1 MKRIFPWILA
11 LMALGVS
18 GFTAQA
24 QIEVSWTLEHNR
36 TVLMEPIHATV
47 RIANYSGQDLD
58 LTPRG
63 NARLTFDVEDQP
75 TSTVQGTGQ
84 PLVQQAIIIPAGE
97 TREVVVNLLDAYR
110 IVYGQS
116 YMLTPVL
123 EFDGTR
129 FYGAR
134 LSLEVQPG
142 IELLK
147 RDYGMPSS
155 GNARTISLRLINRD
169 RNDRL
174 IFRIDNFSTG
184 YCLGVYDLGRII
196 RFFVPC
202 LEQDRDGVF
211 HVLHQS
217 APANF
222 THSVFD
228 YDGVSRDVTI
238 YMAEVSGIRL
248 VRNENG
254 AVEVVG
260 GTPFVENPEH
270 PGVMEAPTL
279 PSSHPYDMTLGGRAE
294 KGKPPVKEIQS
305 DKKVK

>member
-1 MKRIFPWILA
+1 MKRTSPWILA
-11 LMALGVS
+11 VAGWCAA
-18 GFTAQA
+18 FAAQA
-24 QIEVSWTLEHNR
+24 QVELTWSLEHNR

-47 RIANYSGQDLD
+47 RIANYSGHDLD

-63 NARLTFDVEDQP
+63 NARLLFDVEDQP
-75 TSTVQGTGQ
+75 TSTVRSNGH
-84 PLVQQAIIIPAGE
+84 PLVRQAVIIPAGE
-97 TREVVVNLLDAYR
+97 TREVAVNLLDAYR

-123 EFDGTR
+123 EFGGTR
-129 FYGAR
+129 FLGAR

-155 GNARTISLRLINRD
+155 GDARTVSLRLIFRD
-169 RNDRL
+169 RGDRVL
-174 IFRIDNFSTG
+174 FRIDNSSTG

-196 RFFVPC
+196 RFYVPR
-202 LEQDRDGVF
+202 LEQDRDGAF

-228 YDGVSRDVTI
+228 YGGVSRGVKI
-238 YMAEVSGIRL
+238 YVARVGDIRL
-248 VRNENG
+248 VRNERG

-260 GTPFVENPEH
+260 GTAYAEDPDH
-270 PGVMEAPTL
+270 PGVMEAPAL
-279 PSSHPYDMTLGGRAE
+279 PPSHPYNANVGELP
-294 KGKPPVKEIQS
+294 GKRKAPAKENKR
-305 DKKVK
+305 DEKVK